1 MWVRPPPNACIATI
15 AQLVEH
21 LTCNE
26 VVVGS
31 IPTCGSDYA
40 SIAQLAEHVTLNHQ
54 VLGSIP
60 SGCITLTGE
69 LMFSYIVLA
78 IACIGMMIF
87 AIGAVYLSD
96 EEKSYRYDIQLTD
109 EHEI

>member
-1 MWVRPPPNACIATI
+1 MWVRVPPDACIATI

-21 LTCNE
+21 PICNRE
-26 VVVGS
+26 RIGS
-31 IPTCGSDYA
+31 NPIRGSDYA

-78 IACIGMMIF
+78 IACVGMMIF
-87 AIGAVYLSD
+87 AIGAVYLAD
-96 EEKSYRYDIQLTD
+96 EEKSYRYNINLTD

>member
-1 MWVRPPPNACIATI
+1 MDWGFESLRTHLIDAIV

-26 VVVGS
+26 DVSGS
-31 IPTCGSDYA
+31 IPLNGSLRA

-60 SGCITLTGE
+60 SGCIYP
-69 LMFSYIVLA
+69 FW
-78 IACIGMMIF
+78 
-87 AIGAVYLSD
+87 
-96 EEKSYRYDIQLTD
+96 R
-109 EHEI
+109 

>member
-1 MWVRPPPNACIATI
+1 VWVRLPLNAFAIV

-26 VVVGS
+26 DVSGS
-31 IPTCGSDYA
+31 IPLNGSDDA

-60 SGCITLTGE
+60 SGCITQTE
-69 LMFSYIVLA
+69 NI
-78 IACIGMMIF
+78 C
-87 AIGAVYLSD
+87 
-96 EEKSYRYDIQLTD
+96 
-109 EHEI
+109 